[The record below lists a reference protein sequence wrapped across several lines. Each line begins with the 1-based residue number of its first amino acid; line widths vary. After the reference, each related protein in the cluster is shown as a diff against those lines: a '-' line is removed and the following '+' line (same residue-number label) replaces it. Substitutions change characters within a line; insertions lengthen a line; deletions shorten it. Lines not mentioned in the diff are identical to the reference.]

1 MAYSEANKRA
11 VAKYSAK
18 TYDDVRLRVK
28 KGQREAIKTYAESKG
43 YSLNG
48 YLVHLIEQDMG
59 EKLGSSPSSENH
71 S

>member
-1 MAYSEANKRA
+1 MATQAKLDGNKRYLD
-11 VAKYSAK
+11 KL
-18 TYDDVRLRVK
+18 DDIKLRVP
-28 KGQREAIKTYAESKG
+28 KGQRESIKTYAESKG

-59 EKLGSSPSSENH
+59 EKLSNSPSSENH